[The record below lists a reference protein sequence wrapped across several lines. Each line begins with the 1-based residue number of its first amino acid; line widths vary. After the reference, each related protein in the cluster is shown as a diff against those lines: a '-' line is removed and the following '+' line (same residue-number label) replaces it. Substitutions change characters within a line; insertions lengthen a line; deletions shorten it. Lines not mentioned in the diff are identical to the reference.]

1 MKLHFSHNTTG
12 SAAAVLDHDFG
23 CTPLPTWLSLVCVGN
38 GAINAVED
46 PAYMHSVL
54 QRDAELLPLYIAVEN
69 ASNGAQAQQ
78 AAAALQQALA
88 ARSSVDQAVRRTV
101 STLLSLPEVTSL
113 LQVSMHMLDTLDT
126 RVMYRRACMRNNH
139 LRHMNNQPDSA

>member
-1 MKLHFSHNTTG
+1 
-12 SAAAVLDHDFG
+12 
-23 CTPLPTWLSLVCVGN
+23 
-38 GAINAVED
+38 
-46 PAYMHSVL
+46 MHSVL